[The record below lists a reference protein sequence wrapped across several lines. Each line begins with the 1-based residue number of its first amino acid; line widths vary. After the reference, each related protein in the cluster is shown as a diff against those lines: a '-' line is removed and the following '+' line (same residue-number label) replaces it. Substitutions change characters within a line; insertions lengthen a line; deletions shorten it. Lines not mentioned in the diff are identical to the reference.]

1 MARVVIY
8 LLEPEMNALNQLAQ
22 QEYRPEK
29 SQAVLIIRN
38 ELKRL
43 GLIEGQLA
51 GGDKQ
56 PELSAE
62 TEAGGCNMLEQPSQA
77 IELTAEQRRNLG
89 HVYRMIPGW
98 RRDRK
103 NKTGSPLISES
114 MSGEHPSPQ
123 TKSDSHVHAE
133 SES

>member
-22 QEYRPEK
+22 QEYRPVK
-29 SQAVLIIRN
+29 SQAALIIRN

-56 PELSAE
+56 PGVSPEPDDR
-62 TEAGGCNMLEQPSQA
+62 EATC
-77 IELTAEQRRNLG
+77 
-89 HVYRMIPGW
+89 
-98 RRDRK
+98 
-103 NKTGSPLISES
+103 
-114 MSGEHPSPQ
+114 
-123 TKSDSHVHAE
+123 
-133 SES
+133 

>member
-22 QEYRPEK
+22 QEYRPVK
-29 SQAVLIIRN
+29 SQAALIIRN

-51 GGDKQ
+51 GEDKQ

-62 TEAGGCNMLEQPSQA
+62 TD
-77 IELTAEQRRNLG
+77 
-89 HVYRMIPGW
+89 
-98 RRDRK
+98 DR
-103 NKTGSPLISES
+103 G
-114 MSGEHPSPQ
+114 
-123 TKSDSHVHAE
+123 AAC
-133 SES
+133 

>member
-22 QEYRPEK
+22 QEYRPVK
-29 SQAVLIIRN
+29 SQAALIIRN

-56 PELSAE
+56 
-62 TEAGGCNMLEQPSQA
+62 TE
-77 IELTAEQRRNLG
+77 
-89 HVYRMIPGW
+89 
-98 RRDRK
+98 
-103 NKTGSPLISES
+103 
-114 MSGEHPSPQ
+114 
-123 TKSDSHVHAE
+123 
-133 SES
+133 